1 MGGNTPVPV
10 IAAIDGLE
18 VAPQS
23 HLDVEP
29 RPAHLHHRGS
39 LVAVCV
45 AEPGHLASLLI
56 APLPVLPSRWYCRL
70 SWVRRPAERV
80 VRITPGPAVRPGRP
94 GRATPAAPP
103 GTACPGPP
111 RCPPR
116 AAAPR
121 SLPRSSG

>member
-1 MGGNTPVPV
+1 MRGNTPVPV

-56 APLPVLPSRWYCRL
+56 APLPVLPSRWCCRL
-70 SWVRRPAERV
+70 AGTAVFPGFAARPSGRCGS
-80 VRITPGPAVRPGRP
+80 PPGQPFGPAV
-94 GRATPAAPP
+94 
-103 GTACPGPP
+103 
-111 RCPPR
+111 
-116 AAAPR
+116 
-121 SLPRSSG
+121 

>member
-1 MGGNTPVPV
+1 MRGNTPVPV

-56 APLPVLPSRWYCRL
+56 APLLVLPSRWCCRLAGAAVSLVLPSRWYCRL
-70 SWVRRPAERV
+70 SWVRRPAARV
-80 VRITPGPAVRPGRP
+80 VR
-94 GRATPAAPP
+94 
-103 GTACPGPP
+103 
-111 RCPPR
+111 
-116 AAAPR
+116 
-121 SLPRSSG
+121 